1 MIGRLTMVLVGVLA
15 LLPSPAPAGP
25 YERPT
30 VKLPDPMGYVSDHAK
45 VLEDDWRAR
54 IRSVAQDLERKTG
67 VEMVVVTVPSVKPF
81 RSASFPSRR
90 RSTRN

>member
-1 MIGRLTMVLVGVLA
+1 MSRPFTSVLLCLLMVL
-15 LLPSPAPAGP
+15 PAIGSASP

-30 VKLPDPMGYVSDHAK
+30 AKLPDPMGYVSDHAK

-67 VEMVVVTVPSVKPF
+67 VEMVVVT
-81 RSASFPSRR
+81 
-90 RSTRN
+90 